1 MAITYTNKGS
11 ATTTAISK
19 APKEVKDFWNLCDKE
34 SVSIA
39 RVRKLKDRYEHSSG
53 KTFETT
59 HFGKVSL
66 NVARKYVNRDDK
78 IRFNR
83 TLGIGK
89 RNPIMQVLEVPENF
103 KVESKYLDAFKALR
117 MANNGW
123 SSPSLLQR
131 LKDLF

>member
-11 ATTTAISK
+11 ATTTAISH
-19 APKEVKDFWNLCDKE
+19 APKEVKDFWNLCDNE

-53 KTFETT
+53 ETFETT
-59 HFGKVSL
+59 HVGKVSL
-66 NVARKYVNRDDK
+66 NVAIKNAQKK
-78 IRFNR
+78 IRFTR

-103 KVESKYLDAFKALR
+103 KIESKYLDAFKALR
-117 MANNGW
+117 MSNGW
-123 SSPSLLQR
+123 QNSSLLQR
-131 LKDLF
+131 IKDLF